1 MWPWNN
7 IKTPYACSFSIKFPR
22 KKWQED
28 LFLWFLATEKI
39 VNVYTFIGMHF
50 SSDIDQTMLSSN
62 VNFEVDSLLIDK
74 EYYSMVSDG
83 RFCKIQWLFAGLI
96 KKLLSD
102 NLSFSMLVSYQA
114 VLYSNSLPWHA
125 LLKPMDQWKGEVNC
139 SNLDRWSLTYRC
151 YTVVNFHLWNSLSMA
166 YLNHRLN
173 NLYLNIR
180 NDEWIWDLI
189 NSPIN

>member
-7 IKTPYACSFSIKFPR
+7 IKTPYPCSFSFKFPR

-28 LFLWFLATEKI
+28 LTFWWFLTSQTSG
-39 VNVYTFIGMHF
+39 NVDTFMGMHF
-50 SSDIDQTMLSSN
+50 SSDIDQTMPSSN

-96 KKLLSD
+96 KTLLSD

-114 VLYSNSLPWHA
+114 VLCNSMPWHA
-125 LLKPMDQWKGEVNC
+125 LLKPITNEKG
-139 SNLDRWSLTYRC
+139 
-151 YTVVNFHLWNSLSMA
+151 
-166 YLNHRLN
+166 
-173 NLYLNIR
+173 
-180 NDEWIWDLI
+180 
-189 NSPIN
+189 SPLPKHSSPKFDIPV